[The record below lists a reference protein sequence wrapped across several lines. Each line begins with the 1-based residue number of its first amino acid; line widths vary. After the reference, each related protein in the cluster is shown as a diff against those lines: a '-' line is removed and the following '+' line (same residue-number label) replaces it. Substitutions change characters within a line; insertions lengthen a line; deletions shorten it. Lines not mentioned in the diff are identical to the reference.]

1 MTELHLWRWHHTD
14 DFGRRRIFPCLLTE
28 ADALARLRD
37 PVKVD
42 GSLEVRQPIGSTSDF
57 LQSTPQLAPRAR

>member
-1 MTELHLWRWHHTD
+1 MEELHLWRWRYTD

-28 ADALARLRD
+28 QNALASLRD

-42 GSLEVRQPIGSTSDF
+42 GSLEVRRSLGHTSGF
-57 LQSTPQLAPRAR
+57 ASGQAGER